1 MKELIVGKTYTTN
14 ELQKFFSVSASTWS
28 HKRNEYLDN
37 LSLYYEYEVKYRGRN
52 TDYLIVK
59 KLGDYQKPP
68 RKKDKA
74 MRDAVY
80 EAQIVDVIK
89 WDNYQTASNVAR
101 IITTREPIQNLHHSN
116 GTVQEYTR
124 LRMRAMFGKKP
135 QEGGTHGT
143 IIEKEWCR
151 LDGIRN
157 QYIPMTDEAISAFYE
172 LFSDIRSV
180 NQQAELDALNDY
192 HIHLITK
199 EELADRI
206 SDISLNGYLSA
217 RKEFCR
223 RYGYYPIKVPVYG
236 LDDLDVVRFDREEE
250 QP

>member
-1 MKELIVGKTYTTN
+1 
-14 ELQKFFSVSASTWS
+14 
-28 HKRNEYLDN
+28 
-37 LSLYYEYEVKYRGRN
+37 
-52 TDYLIVK
+52 
-59 KLGDYQKPP
+59 
-68 RKKDKA
+68 
-74 MRDAVY
+74 
-80 EAQIVDVIK
+80 
-89 WDNYQTASNVAR
+89 
-101 IITTREPIQNLHHSN
+101 
-116 GTVQEYTR
+116 
-124 LRMRAMFGKKP
+124 MFGKKP

-151 LDGIRN
+151 LDSIRN
-157 QYIPMTDEAISAFYE
+157 QYIPMTEEAISAFYE

-199 EELADRI
+199 EELAERI
-206 SDISLNGYLSA
+206 SNISLNGYLSA

>member
-1 MKELIVGKTYTTN
+1 MGQLSDSIECGKNYHNARTHLEFTS
-14 ELQKFFSVSASTWS
+14 LQRHGAGI
-28 HKRNEYLDN
+28 HALADARN
-37 LSLYYEYEVKYRGRN
+37 V
-52 TDYLIVK
+52 
-59 KLGDYQKPP
+59 
-68 RKKDKA
+68 
-74 MRDAVY
+74 
-80 EAQIVDVIK
+80 
-89 WDNYQTASNVAR
+89 W
-101 IITTREPIQNLHHSN
+101 
-116 GTVQEYTR
+116 QE
-124 LRMRAMFGKKP
+124 
-135 QEGGTHGT
+135 
-143 IIEKEWCR
+143 
-151 LDGIRN
+151 
-157 QYIPMTDEAISAFYE
+157 ISAFYE

-199 EELADRI
+199 EELAERI